1 MMVWQWVRASW
12 EIAMNLVKEMLERK
26 GGEVVAVTDEDTV
39 LRAAQLMNEQ
49 RIGSVVVMAA
59 GQGLVGIFTER
70 DILRRVVAEGRPP
83 DSTRIGEVM
92 STPVT
97 CCQPDTSL
105 EECRA
110 IMTGKRLRHLPVV
123 ENDEVIGII
132 SIGDLLAV
140 EVELQQTTIE
150 YLHEYLHGRT

>member
-1 MMVWQWVRASW
+1 MT
-12 EIAMNLVKEMLERK
+12 LVKDMLEQK
-26 GGEVVAVTDEDTV
+26 GGKVVAVTDEDTV
-39 LRAAQLMNEQ
+39 LHAARLMNEQ
-49 RIGSVVVMAA
+49 RIGSVVVTAV
-59 GQGLVGIFTER
+59 GQGLIGIFTER
-70 DILRRVVAEGRPP
+70 DILRRVVAEGRAP
-83 DSTRIGEVM
+83 DSTRIGDVM

-97 CCQPDTSL
+97 CCQPASSL

-123 ENDEVIGII
+123 ENDEVVGII